1 MWKTTDRYIQQVGRG
16 GVGGSVGLGGLP
28 QVLFPP
34 PLSLFSPL
42 PNLFAEEAEGSGS
55 RQQAEAGVHPH
66 LVSRAGGA
74 EPFLRAWEALPQP
87 YLTPSPSPISDSTKP
102 NPNQII
108 SVGSKPGM
116 NGAGFQ
122 KGLTCESCHSQFVL
136 FWGGGENDWGGA
148 QGGFEVAGVVCEV
161 GVGLG
166 GVLVPPLL
174 PQLKQ
179 SSPLP
184 PSIFPGGGL
193 HPFIA
198 QDGGASPL
206 PPFLPKEGHYDP
218 LIPQE
223 PPPTH
228 GGGSV

>member
-136 FWGGGENDWGGA
+136 LLGGGEGG
-148 QGGFEVAGVVCEV
+148 E
-161 GVGLG
+161 
-166 GVLVPPLL
+166 
-174 PQLKQ
+174 
-179 SSPLP
+179 
-184 PSIFPGGGL
+184 
-193 HPFIA
+193 
-198 QDGGASPL
+198 
-206 PPFLPKEGHYDP
+206 
-218 LIPQE
+218 
-223 PPPTH
+223 
-228 GGGSV
+228 

>member
-1 MWKTTDRYIQQVGRG
+1 MLGGQNPFSGRG
-16 GVGGSVGLGGLP
+16 DP
-28 QVLFPP
+28 
-34 PLSLFSPL
+34 
-42 PNLFAEEAEGSGS
+42 
-55 RQQAEAGVHPH
+55 
-66 LVSRAGGA
+66 
-74 EPFLRAWEALPQP
+74 PQP

-184 PSIFPGGGL
+184 PSIFPGGGP

-228 GGGSV
+228 GGGLSVTPLFFAVVSTAPLFPIWGGSLF